1 MDIVFGPQGDFDEVY
16 LYVRVDAL
24 FAGFGILL
32 TTLTSL
38 GRAYGSRPPR
48 HRKPYFT
55 IINVPCISPLS

>member
-32 TTLTSL
+32 TTLTS
-38 GRAYGSRPPR
+38 
-48 HRKPYFT
+48 RKSLWKPT
-55 IINVPCISPLS
+55 STPL

>member
-16 LYVRVDAL
+16 LYVRVDAM

-38 GRAYGSRPPR
+38 GRAYGS
-48 HRKPYFT
+48 
-55 IINVPCISPLS
+55 